1 MAARGGLGPEAGTGG
16 SRPFEPGPA
25 NEPQTERAQRS
36 LASHLAPV
44 AVLVLGLLY
53 VGVAVSRLDAI
64 YDGDP
69 GIYRAAQVAPGLVA
83 GVRDIRS
90 ALRELRDLATGSDL
104 AGGPCATKLLASICR
119 PTLATRSPDHGERVD
134 ALEAAGRALV
144 SGPGGPGRTTDV
156 NVAHWDDGRSSIVV
170 MAVARFASPSD
181 AASALVTS
189 AAGGD
194 EVTVGHPVARTTW
207 LAGKRLLIGVLVS
220 ADDRATTDR
229 QLITSRHQAAAGV
242 GLARVGWYEML
253 AIGPLLIVFVALGA
267 ARTIVLLA
275 FVALFV
281 VLALAALVVIIPASV
296 AVLAWLWLFR
306 RRRKAAKVVAPP
318 ADLPGSTDGPMVRQ
332 IGISVPS
339 AWQPGEHDRD
349 AFLAVIVLI
358 GFGIAA
364 FTRSLFPASLAWGSL
379 LLAAIG
385 RPPLWARDLRH
396 TPTLRKALWVI
407 LAVAT
412 AALFAGLVPGLLGDA
427 RFLVVLVPLGIAVLL
442 GRWRELTQGT
452 ELAYAKWYED
462 VDGRST
468 LFLFGVALLM
478 LGAGSLF
485 LASTG
490 NVALRAQ
497 LAEKAF
503 AIVGLAVA
511 MQAAASVR
519 ASRDAA
525 RRDKARER
533 GTPPVLY
540 LRSFGDDGLKVVSPR
555 LQRAGLERLAV
566 RRKEL
571 FEDVVARALSR
582 IGPVVAIAKPGTGQ
596 RDLGPARDSIV
607 TSDWLGAVKAYMG
620 EAVLVALVIG
630 SSDGLVRELDTLGE
644 LGLLD
649 RLCVF
654 VPPVG
659 AEEVARR
666 LAILGSHGYS
676 DTWGTIRETEK
687 NPLVALISIDGQH
700 AVVSASRRTAN
711 AYRKCAAN
719 LPEVKP
725 VVQA

>member
-1 MAARGGLGPEAGTGG
+1 MAARAGLGPEAGAGG
-16 SRPFEPGPA
+16 SQPFEPGPA
-25 NEPQTERAQRS
+25 DEPRTERAQRS

-53 VGVAVSRLDAI
+53 VGVAVTRLDAI

-90 ALRELRDLATGSDL
+90 ALRELRDLATGSDF

-119 PTLATRSPDHGERVD
+119 PTLAKRSPDHGKRVD
-134 ALEAAGRALV
+134 ALEASGRALV
-144 SGPGGPGRTTDV
+144 SGAGGPGRTTDV
-156 NVAHWDDGRSSIVV
+156 DVAHWDDGRSSIVV

-181 AASALVTS
+181 AASALATS
-189 AAGGD
+189 ATGGD
-194 EVTVGHPVARTTW
+194 EVLVGHPVARTTW

-229 QLITSRHQAAAGV
+229 QLIASRHQAAAGV
-242 GLARVGWYEML
+242 GLARAGWYEML
-253 AIGPLLIVFVALGA
+253 AVGPLLIVFVALGA
-267 ARTIVLLA
+267 ARTIVFLA
-275 FVALFV
+275 FVVLFLV
-281 VLALAALVVIIPASV
+281 VAFAALVVIIPASV

-306 RRRKAAKVVAPP
+306 RRRKAAGVVAPL
-318 ADLPGSTDGPMVRQ
+318 ADLPASADGSMVRQ
-332 IGISVPS
+332 IEISVPS
-339 AWQPGEHDRD
+339 AWLPEHDRD

-385 RPPLWARDLRH
+385 RPPVWARGLRH

-427 RFLVVLVPLGIAVLL
+427 RFLVLLVPLGIAVLL

-503 AIVGLAVA
+503 AMVGLAVA
-511 MQAAASVR
+511 VQAAASVR

-555 LQRAGLERLAV
+555 SQRAGLERLAV

-571 FEDVVARALSR
+571 FEDVVAQALSR

-700 AVVSASRRTAN
+700 AVVTASRRTAY